1 MSKKALLFLMITL
14 ILCAL
19 LTSCFAWDLL
29 SADKASKEGSDSSEK
44 FFVEIAPLRNYYPAE
59 AYHQD

>member
-19 LTSCFAWDLL
+19 LTSCAAWNYL
-29 SADKASKEGSDSSEK
+29 SKDEVSKEGSDSSEK